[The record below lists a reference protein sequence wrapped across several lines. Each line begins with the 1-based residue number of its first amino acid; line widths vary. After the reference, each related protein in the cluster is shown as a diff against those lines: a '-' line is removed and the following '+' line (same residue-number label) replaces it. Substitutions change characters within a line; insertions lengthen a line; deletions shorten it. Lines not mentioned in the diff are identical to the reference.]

1 MVDLQENINEIIK
14 KCGKTQAF
22 VASRLGINQGSLSE
36 RLSKKE
42 KIKYQTISDIAD
54 ILGIPVIDIITYP
67 DKYVKE
73 TPTCPKCEELRLEIK
88 HLNEYI
94 ELLKHKYEKN
104 E

>member
-1 MVDLQENINEIIK
+1 MKELKENIKALIK
-14 KCGKTQAF
+14 ESGKTQTE
-22 VASRLGINQGSLSE
+22 VATALGINQGSLSE
-36 RLSKKE
+36 RIGKNE

-73 TPTCPKCEELRLEIK
+73 TKKCEKCEELRLEIK

-94 ELLKHKYEKN
+94 ELLKKQIGK
-104 E
+104 

>member
-1 MVDLQENINEIIK
+1 MEDLKENIKALIK
-14 KCGKTQAF
+14 ENGKTQADI
-22 VASRLGINQGSLSE
+22 AAELGINQGSLSE
-36 RLSKKE
+36 RIGKNE

-73 TPTCPKCEELRLEIK
+73 TQKCEKCEELRLEIK

-94 ELLKHKYEKN
+94 ELLKKQNVEK
-104 E
+104 